1 MEVRR
6 ETREERAGTAAAGM
20 ERLAGCRVNDAVKL
34 ALLDGEQLGE
44 IDGLDL
50 GALKE
55 FKRSGNGAV
64 ELKLVD
70 RAAVLERLV
79 ELSGGRED
87 GAEEFF
93 RALRESADAV

>member
-1 MEVRR
+1 MKN
-6 ETREERAGTAAAGM
+6 ERARLLRRM

-34 ALLDGEQLGE
+34 AFLDGEQLGE

-64 ELKLVD
+64 EL
-70 RAAVLERLV
+70 
-79 ELSGGRED
+79 SGGRED